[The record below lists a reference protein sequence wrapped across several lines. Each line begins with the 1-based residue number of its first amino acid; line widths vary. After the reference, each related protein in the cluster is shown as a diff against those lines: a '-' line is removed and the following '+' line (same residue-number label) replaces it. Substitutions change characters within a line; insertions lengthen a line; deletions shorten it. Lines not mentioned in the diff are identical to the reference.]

1 MSESHD
7 DPEIFWVDPR
17 SRGILPIDRFHVP
30 RRLKRTVR
38 SKRFEIT
45 TDKDFRSII
54 EGCAAYSD
62 NRPKTWIS
70 RRIIKLYTDLHNMG
84 FAHSI
89 ECWRD
94 GSLAGGLYGI
104 ALGGIFFGESM
115 FALERDASKVA
126 LVHLIARMRAGNFM
140 FVDAQ
145 FTSEHLNRFGAIEIS
160 RSEYQSLLKEA
171 LGVQSNFNTPVGTST
186 LNIVLNTN

>member
-1 MSESHD
+1 MITARRQPDTNAHVNDLVRRCDSTA
-7 DPEIFWVDPR
+7 IGR
-17 SRGILPIDRFHVP
+17 SL
-30 RRLKRTVR
+30 
-38 SKRFEIT
+38 
-45 TDKDFRSII
+45 
-54 EGCAAYSD
+54 
-62 NRPKTWIS
+62 
-70 RRIIKLYTDLHNMG
+70 
-84 FAHSI
+84 
-89 ECWRD
+89 
-94 GSLAGGLYGI
+94 
-104 ALGGIFFGESM
+104 LGGIFFGESM

-171 LGVQSNFNTPVGTST
+171 LGVQSNFNTPVGIST